1 MTEKAKET
9 RQVWSGTGLMIRYR
23 RFTSDWISASELS
36 KNLRTDCSRKSLK
49 VRFQSDMMLNHF
61 TSDRIRALE
70 SGFRSETR

>member
-36 KNLRTDCSRKSLK
+36 KNLRTDLSRKSPKLGNR
-49 VRFQSDMMLNHF
+49 V
-61 TSDRIRALE
+61 T
-70 SGFRSETR
+70 